1 MGDTN
6 YFSGIVKILE
16 IPKQR
21 FVKNNIPITTVRVE
35 VPQNRKNKLISL
47 MFWGNLGGEVKTFYT
62 KNDYILIEGYIS
74 LRSSKIKAINVNY
87 QPKQTIITVLKVSPI
102 LLNPNRLK
110 TKREKP
116 L

>member
-16 IPKQR
+16 TPKQR

-47 MFWGNLGGEVKTFYT
+47 IFWGNLGGEVKNFYT

-74 LRSSKIKAINVNY
+74 LRPSKIKAITMNP
-87 QPKQTIITVLKVSPI
+87 QPKKILITVLKVSPI
-102 LLNPNRLK
+102 LLNPNRLSRK
-110 TKREKP
+110 HEK
-116 L
+116 LL